1 MPGRIHRSAQH
12 IRNRTARVAACSRSP
27 ENRSNIRIVRHPS
40 QLKSI
45 IGIDRKNHIVKIVI
59 EVLNHP
65 KLHRIRLQIM
75 LFFVLLHVGPV
86 SHITSEVTPLA
97 AGPGN
102 EKTGIVPAAAGIFAV
117 IVTVKLPKRFIHE
130 KSLLREGG
138 AHIARN
144 LAHTGTRTAGQ
155 QIIRR
160 CGKQTQ
166 CRAAFERKALSVLIP
181 VI

>member
-102 EKTGIVPAAAGIFAV
+102 EKN
-117 IVTVKLPKRFIHE
+117 RD
-130 KSLLREGG
+130 R
-138 AHIARN
+138 AR
-144 LAHTGTRTAGQ
+144 
-155 QIIRR
+155 RR
-160 CGKQTQ
+160 GYI
-166 CRAAFERKALSVLIP
+166 CRDCHCKTSKALHSRKIP
-181 VI
+181 AP